1 MDNILINVNSIFKD
15 KTLYSS
21 NDFVLELPEQIK
33 NIIYMK
39 ISSIEIPNIFYTFN
53 DIRLNNYFKIVTGV
67 NSDTINLGDSN
78 FTSDTLIIY
87 IQNKLDDINTT
98 RGTDYTFSI
107 DINTAKLSFTS
118 STSFTLDFSRD
129 ITNGYES
136 LKYYLGFN
144 NDTYTGTSI
153 VAENILN
160 LTGNSYIYININDI
174 NNIIDNKVSNAFVK
188 ILTTGDKYSFQFL
201 GKDDYNSKDKV
212 FRSPINLSKLR
223 VKLLDYLGNKIDL
236 LGDYS
241 FTIEVGVIY
250 DLKLYKEIN
259 NGGRPN
265 GDIRLKFYY

>member
-39 ISSIEIPNIFYTFN
+39 ISSIEIPNIFYTFSN
-53 DIRLNNYFKIVTGV
+53 IRLNNYLKIVTGV
-67 NSDTINLGDSN
+67 DSDIINLGDAN
-78 FTSDTLIIY
+78 FTSDTLITY
-87 IQNKLDDINTT
+87 IQDKLDEINIT

-107 DINTAKLSFTS
+107 NINTAKLSFTS

-129 ITNGYES
+129 ITNEYES
-136 LKYYLGFN
+136 LKYYLGFD